1 MVASYQTLKVSPIYR
16 EKQVWYITPIWKKVS
31 WNEIAYNH
39 VKHLKK
45 YLNITLLDE
54 EAFPNLTIFSNP
66 LIILH
71 PYFYPLQKWEKRIK
85 RNLIK
90 LRGLIGIDVADSDH
104 LTNYAVRLTNY
115 SKAIIVPSQKAK
127 ETYQRSGVT
136 RDVYVVPHGVS
147 TEWITTKPNE
157 DPLLSQIAKLK
168 ETKNLKMILSF
179 CIHSGYRKGIDLIAK
194 IFAEVHKEIPNTA
207 LVLRDCY
214 GIDVWTNPPTLRMLE
229 VRAGASL
236 TITKNW
242 FSQNQKMLLFDLADV
257 FLLGSR
263 GGGFEHPALEAIAR
277 GIPTIGAEG
286 GAWEDYMPKWM
297 LVPSHKSQQVL
308 AGNPIHDGCGVE
320 MEIHKAVEKTIEFL
334 TDKEYKQKT
343 KDYVKNVIEKNFTW
357 EKIALKL
364 KNIIT
369 RYL

>member
-1 MVASYQTLKVSPIYR
+1 
-16 EKQVWYITPIWKKVS
+16 
-31 WNEIAYNH
+31 
-39 VKHLKK
+39 
-45 YLNITLLDE
+45 
-54 EAFPNLTIFSNP
+54 
-66 LIILH
+66 
-71 PYFYPLQKWEKRIK
+71 
-85 RNLIK
+85 
-90 LRGLIGIDVADSDH
+90 
-104 LTNYAVRLTNY
+104 
-115 SKAIIVPSQKAK
+115 
-127 ETYQRSGVT
+127 
-136 RDVYVVPHGVS
+136 
-147 TEWITTKPNE
+147 
-157 DPLLSQIAKLK
+157 
-168 ETKNLKMILSF
+168 
-179 CIHSGYRKGIDLIAK
+179 
-194 IFAEVHKEIPNTA
+194 
-207 LVLRDCY
+207 
-214 GIDVWTNPPTLRMLE
+214 MLE